1 MANRPV
7 LIYKRDLDKIAKKL
21 QKCIKKTIVKMG
33 HVRTGAMRDS
43 VDVKTSISADGF
55 AMEVD
60 TIFYFEF
67 VEKRFKIMKEVYK
80 TTEFKQIKKDINKL
94 ISDGIKRNLKRI
106 KDKNKRK

>member
-7 LIYKRDLDKIAKKL
+7 LIYKKDLDRIARKL
-21 QKCIKKTIVKMG
+21 QKIIKKTIVKMG
-33 HVRTGAMRDS
+33 HVKTGNMRDS
-43 VDVKTSISADGF
+43 VAVKTSISADGF

-67 VEKRFKIMKEVYK
+67 VDKRFKIMKEVYK
-80 TTEFKQIKKDINKL
+80 TSDFKQIKRDINKL
-94 ISDGIKRNLKRI
+94 ISEGIKRNLKRI